1 MRKKKKD
8 SLLIVS
14 ILAVL
19 LVVGFF
25 YRIYGLSANYSFWID
40 EFSTGQFAAAIVKT
54 GTPKTITGY
63 FEARNLFNHYLTAFS
78 MKIFGINEFAAR
90 FPSVIWG
97 TIMILAVFLVF
108 SRLFNKRIG
117 LGTAILTTFSVIEI
131 TWSRQ
136 ARSYALFQLV
146 YLTAVYFLCQLFE
159 KMRKGKVAV
168 RDLIIPA
175 FFLIISL
182 LAHLGTVTIIFAV
195 IAYLVFFARKDIIG
209 FLKHLTDKQ
218 KIITGLI
225 FLALFWLFWQA
236 GLGIIFNTIVI
247 PHGLP
252 PKIYN
257 NFWYYHSFLW
267 RQYSLISFLAFLGI
281 LIALSTKEK
290 KHLFLITVLAT
301 HLVAVIFFFSWFDV
315 RYLYPIF
322 PIFFFAYLVYFLD
335 YFSRLWLRKSPFF
348 QMVLLFFLVC
358 LLVIN
363 GHKFTFKPRLFY
375 SVNADMREIP
385 LVDYNFAYDLI
396 KKQNAQSNQPVAVID
411 TWADKIA
418 WYLGRDYPNAFWI
431 RQAERFGHRLERG
444 GKRENTLN
452 FGAITDKND
461 LLEVIKTN
469 PKGFVFIDGHE
480 IPFLPKDALEY
491 IDNNLKLEME
501 FSRFSLDP
509 DPYDT
514 WPAWLY
520 SWGFESPS

>member
-8 SLLIVS
+8 SLLIIL

-25 YRIYGLSANYSFWID
+25 YRIYGLSANYPFWID
-40 EFSTGQFAAAIVKT
+40 EFSTGQFAAAIVESGYPQT
-54 GTPKTITGY
+54 VTGY
-63 FEARNLFNHYLTAFS
+63 FETRNLLNHYLTAFS
-78 MKIFGINEFAAR
+78 MKFLGVNEFAAR

-97 TIMILAVFLVF
+97 TLTILVVFLVF

-117 LGTAILTTFSVIEI
+117 LGVAILTTFSVIEI

-136 ARSYALFQLV
+136 ARSYALLQLA
-146 YLTAVYFLCQLFE
+146 YLITAYFLCQLFE
-159 KMRKGKVAV
+159 KMRKEKVAY

-175 FFLIISL
+175 LFLIISL
-182 LAHLGTVTIIFAV
+182 LAHLWAATLVLAGVAYII
-195 IAYLVFFARKDIIG
+195 FFARKDVIR
-209 FLKHLTDKQ
+209 FLRHLTGKQ

-225 FLALFWLFWQA
+225 FLVLFWLLWQS
-236 GLGIIFNTIVI
+236 GLGTIFEAIVI
-247 PHGLP
+247 QRELP
-252 PKIYN
+252 LKIYN

-267 RQYSLISFLAFLGI
+267 RQYSLVSFLAFLGI
-281 LIALSTKEK
+281 LLALSTKEK
-290 KHLFLITVLAT
+290 KHFFLVTVLAT
-301 HLVAVIFFFSWFDV
+301 HLVAVIFFFSWLDV

-335 YFSRLWLRKSPFF
+335 NVSRWWLRKSSRL
-348 QMVLLFFLVC
+348 QVVLLFFFVC

-375 SVNADMREIP
+375 SPNADMKQIP
-385 LVDYNFAYDLI
+385 LVDYHLAYDLI
-396 KKQNAQSNQPVAVID
+396 KKQNAQSDQPVVVID
-411 TWADKIA
+411 TWGDKIV

-431 RQAERFGHRLERG
+431 RQAERLSYRVERG
-444 GKRENTLN
+444 EKRENTLS

-461 LLEVIKTN
+461 LLQVIRTN

-480 IPFLPKDALEY
+480 IPFLPKDALEH
-491 IDNNLKLEME
+491 IENNLQLEIE

-520 SWGFESPS
+520 SWGN